1 MLIKILRYLKC
12 LIIGCEESSPKE
24 KELISVIES
33 QEKKLEEID
42 NEKNSDS
49 DIVDHFNNN

>member
-24 KELISVIES
+24 KELISVIKS
-33 QEKKLEEID
+33 QEKKLEDID